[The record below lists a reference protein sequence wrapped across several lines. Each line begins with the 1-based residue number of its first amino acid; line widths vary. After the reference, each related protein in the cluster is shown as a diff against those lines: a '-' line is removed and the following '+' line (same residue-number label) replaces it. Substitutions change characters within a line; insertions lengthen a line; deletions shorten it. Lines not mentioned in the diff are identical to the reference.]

1 MRAGEL
7 QARALR
13 DVEREAQPA
22 GRPGGE
28 AAAEDVVQAQAALRG
43 LEDRLAARAGG
54 RGLDEPVAGAE
65 QVHGLGG
72 AAAAGEEKGEGGGRR
87 HGEGRS
93 HRANRPS

>member
-1 MRAGEL
+1 MAQASWSRAPFGMSS
-7 QARALR
+7 AKRSRPGRA
-13 DVEREAQPA
+13 
-22 GRPGGE
+22 GGE
-28 AAAEDVVQAQAALRG
+28 AAVNDVVHAQAAPRG

-93 HRANRPS
+93 HHTSRPS